1 MFHTLV
7 KMILTKDG
15 LLPEDEVHE
24 GTGKRSMEQ
33 IVQTVID
40 RRLRKIEALRAH
52 LTNKATIFGHPRVS
66 PAVDAPREG
75 QASSITIT
83 KLSTQQNLIL
93 GRYGTRAK
101 LYMGSSYAHAC
112 MSFYRH
118 SLLPGAVK
126 LLTQLM
132 LAIYLSGP
140 NPPAIAVRGSG
151 PSQNKLQCGLSSS
164 CSFIASSRPMG

>member
-24 GTGKRSMEQ
+24 GTGKRSMEH

-93 GRYGTRAK
+93 GK
-101 LYMGSSYAHAC
+101 
-112 MSFYRH
+112 
-118 SLLPGAVK
+118 
-126 LLTQLM
+126 
-132 LAIYLSGP
+132 
-140 NPPAIAVRGSG
+140 
-151 PSQNKLQCGLSSS
+151 
-164 CSFIASSRPMG
+164 